1 MPKRS
6 LVSQFGRFVGVGL
19 AGFGID
25 TGITVLLVGLG
36 SPPWAARLAAIAVAM
51 VFTWVANGRF
61 TFARRDRVPASTFV
75 PYVLVAL
82 GAAVVNYGVFL
93 AVLRPLGSVPLAV
106 AVATAISM
114 VVSFVGYRSLA
125 FGR

>member
-61 TFARRDRVPASTFV
+61 TFARRDRAPASTFV

-82 GAAVVNYGVFL
+82 AAAALNYGIFL
-93 AVLRPLGSVPLAV
+93 ALLQPLGSVLLAV
-106 AVATAISM
+106 TIATAASM
-114 VVSFVGYRSLA
+114 FVSFAGYKLLVFRA
-125 FGR
+125 